1 MIKRH
6 DLGARAARARIRSGG
21 GGGTRRG
28 LALLALALLAACSAL
43 AVDLAPS
50 RAQYGTVA
58 SRITIKE
65 ENILGSFDVRN
76 YFIVYAEV
84 WDANGNLVHGPGAGW
99 SPNAWQIT
107 RVSQIITGTNVTFG
121 RAYSAY
127 QVVSPGEV
135 TITLTVGSAS
145 ASITLQL
152 GEPVASQASEPSS
165 IVFASPFTSRLSE
178 TTLLAAPDALRQ
190 TWDGPDRVTVTALVT
205 DANGAAV
212 PDGTPVEWELWRFV
226 DKPWPKSRGETGRG
240 WGWWVPVSVDRTT
253 TNGAATGTWRLAVS
267 GQPDANAV
275 LVIARAGPAVGA
287 VVAEANR
294 KLWRAQDRPAAI
306 EIIDAPERWESVP
319 AGEPV
324 TLRARLLN
332 LYGAPVSNTTY
343 QVRWRFHEYGE
354 ALALGKPEIVTR
366 VTTARS
372 QVDGTRPN
380 ADGVASATYTPRYPG
395 TIWVRAYETT
405 GGAERVLLDT
415 VAFTVGDYYP
425 PPADLA
431 LNLRLLNDSD
441 AIVPIGSTLRVG
453 AELTYSGPSEF
464 EQALHIT
471 SGTLRTLGSLEWEA
485 GRSRFDVSAQSAL
498 TRRTVLLDH
507 LAWHSG
513 RTGRGAEGGRAEGQC
528 KGVSEGGGTA
538 WTCALDLGDAASLT
552 IPPGT
557 RPGVYTISGTL
568 SVNGRE
574 YHGALELTVVAPG
587 SVDEVAE
594 VSFDFAPQE
603 RGAQRGAPYP
613 ATIAAGE
620 STKLRLTALN
630 ENGTASAPDGITS
643 ILLTTTSGSLSTP
656 LGGGCT
662 AGDGLICGI
671 PVSALTASNTDQI
684 PITLTHPGP
693 DKAGITTVQATLV
706 SSDGE
711 AFNPPPLSV
720 TFKGAAASLAI
731 SEPATGLLGS
741 ITADD
746 DRDQLT
752 LTVTATD
759 ASGNDV
765 EVPYRAPRAVIT
777 DPDGERVSSG
787 ISVVWTEDGP
797 DRDEAHDRF
806 TRNAA
811 NAVEATIRSTAAAAS
826 PLAPGEYTLEL
837 RTGDHTATRTF
848 TVVGPVGA
856 VTLGEPQGDLQ
867 LNGRISLSAT
877 IRDAAGAPVPDGT
890 PVEWTEH
897 ADGEATVLVQLA
909 ADRTTT
915 DGVASA
921 EYWAADVGVAV
932 VTARADDIADLARIS
947 IPAPAD
953 GSGSGGGA
961 AAGASGSGAAGPPPT
976 GAAVYLSSALPG
988 AFTVWLGDSVTTAAA
1003 LLNDLPG
1010 VGSISFWQGLTW
1022 RRYSGPTSVD
1032 FLIKPNAILWLG
1044 D

>member
-6 DLGARAARARIRSGG
+6 DLGARAARARIRGGG

-43 AVDLAPS
+43 AVDLGAS
-50 RAQYGTVA
+50 RAQVA
-58 SRITIKE
+58 GIPASVTIDE
-65 ENILGSFDVRN
+65 DHILGSLAVRS
-76 YFIVYAEV
+76 YFLVRGQV
-84 WDANGNLVHGPGAGW
+84 RDANGDLVQGADSRGQPIPSVGAPAW
-99 SPNAWQIT
+99 SA
-107 RVSQIITGTNVTFG
+107 SDGSS
-121 RAYSAY
+121 RAAY
-127 QVVSPGEV
+127 LIGGLSVFSGQAYATYLVARAGEV
-135 TITLTVGSAS
+135 TITLTVAGVSG
-145 ASITLQL
+145 SITLQL
-152 GEPVASQASEPSS
+152 GELVNSSPPESSS
-165 IVFASPFTSRLSE
+165 IMLASPFTSRLASDN
-178 TTLLAAPDALRQ
+178 PNQ
-190 TWDGPDRVTVTALVT
+190 VTVTALVT

-212 PDGTPVEWELWRFV
+212 PDGTPVEWETWRFQDRPHPV
-226 DKPWPKSRGETGRG
+226 DEEGLF
-240 WGWWVPVSVDRTT
+240 WVPISVDRTT
-253 TNGAATGTWRLAVS
+253 TNGTATGTWRKASVTATNTN
-267 GQPDANAV
+267 PV
-275 LVIARAGPAVGA
+275 LVVARAGPAVGA
-287 VVAEANR
+287 VLTEANR
-294 KLWRAQDRPAAI
+294 SLQAAPKPAAI
-306 EIIDAPERWESVP
+306 EIIEHPSRWESIAV
-319 AGEPV
+319 GESV
-324 TLRARLLN
+324 TLRARLTDLN
-332 LYGAPVSNTTY
+332 GNPV
-343 QVRWRFHEYGE
+343 QDGEEVHWRWHEEGR
-354 ALALGKPEIVTR
+354 ALALGREDVFANTSTGGANSRP
-366 VTTARS
+366 TTE
-372 QVDGTRPN
+372 
-380 ADGVASATYTPRYPG
+380 GVASATFTANHEG
-395 TIWVRAYETT
+395 FVWIRAYEIS
-405 GGAERVLLDT
+405 GGPERYLLD
-415 VAFTVGDYYP
+415 VIAFNVGDYRP

-431 LNLRLLNDSD
+431 LRLRLLNDSD
-441 AIVPIGSTLRVG
+441 AMVPIGATLRVG
-453 AELTYSGPSEF
+453 ADLTYSGFGELD
-464 EQALHIT
+464 QALHIT
-471 SGTLRTLGSLEWEA
+471 SGTLRLLSSLEWEA
-485 GRSRFDVSAQSAL
+485 GRSRLGVAAQSAL
-498 TRRTVLLDH
+498 TRRTVLREQ
-507 LAWHSG
+507 LAWHGG

-538 WTCALDLGDAASLT
+538 WTCALDLGDAASFT
-552 IPPGT
+552 IPQGT
-557 RPGVYTISGTL
+557 RPGPYTISGAL

-603 RGAQRGAPYP
+603 RGARRGDPYP

-662 AGDGLICGI
+662 AGAGLICGI

-741 ITADD
+741 VTADD

-759 ASGNDV
+759 ASGNEV

-777 DPDGERVSSG
+777 GPDGERVSSG

-811 NAVEATIRSTAAAAS
+811 DAVVATIRSTAAAAS

-947 IPAPAD
+947 IPAP
-953 GSGSGGGA
+953 GSAAGGGTASGAGGGA
-961 AAGASGSGAAGPPPT
+961 AGSGAGGSGAAGPPPT
-976 GAAVYLSSALPG
+976 GAAVYLSSVLPG